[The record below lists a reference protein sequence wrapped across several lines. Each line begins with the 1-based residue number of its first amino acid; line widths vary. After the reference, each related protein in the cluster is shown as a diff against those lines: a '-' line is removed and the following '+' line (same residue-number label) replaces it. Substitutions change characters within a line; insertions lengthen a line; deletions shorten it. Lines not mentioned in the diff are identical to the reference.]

1 MQIYMQPLFSINAV
15 KYKIVQVTL
24 KTIPRFVEE
33 QPSPLIL
40 FLLKCLFKSLDTL
53 RTLKVT
59 VLFLGEF

>member
-1 MQIYMQPLFSINAV
+1 MQPLFSINGV

-24 KTIPRFVEE
+24 KTTIPGFVEE